1 MARREISKATLGR
14 IPVYLRYLKSLPP
27 ETQTVSATVIAKELG
42 FGEVQVRK
50 DLAVSCSTGKPKVGY
65 IRQELIESLEQFLG
79 CKNGGAVVVG
89 AGKLGTALLSY
100 TGFEEYGCSV
110 LAAFDTKVDAPI
122 TLTNGKNILPMTEL
136 SRFCEENAVQIG
148 IIAVPREAAQEVL
161 NRLCAVGIKSIWC
174 FAPCRLYKPADV
186 TIQYENLALSLA
198 HLKSQITM

>member
-1 MARREISKATLGR
+1 MEYKEISKAALGR
-14 IPVYLRYLKSLPP
+14 VPLYLRYLKSLPP
-27 ETQTVSATVIAKELG
+27 EVQTVSATAVAKELG

-50 DLAVSCSTGKPKVGY
+50 DLALSSSTGKPKVGY
-65 IRQELIESLEQFLG
+65 VRKELIESLEKILG

-110 LAAFDTKVDAPI
+110 LAAFDNQVSSAV
-122 TLTNGKNILPMTEL
+122 TLSNGKSIFPIEEL
-136 SRFCEENAVQIG
+136 AAFCQKTDVQIG
-148 IIAVPREAAQEVL
+148 IIAVPKEAAQEVL
-161 NRLCAVGIKSIWC
+161 NQLCSSGIKKIWC

-198 HLKSQITM
+198 HLKSQMTM